1 MNHLHDLLEVVTVGL
16 PFCAFKLI
24 TGKLLFFTTGMK
36 VMGGILLVLGAL
48 DLIINLVNVLF
59 LVWKKRRGATICT
72 LTLLVKLWTDGSGAG
87 KARLTDVAASLDVIL
102 SFLLVV
108 AMIDSGR
115 LSGLPHVEGMAW
127 NIAVSFN
134 VLGAGMAQLSRS
146 IRKLNG
152 TESDNAE
159 KAG

>member
-1 MNHLHDLLEVVTVGL
+1 MNHLRDLLEVVTVGL
-16 PFCAFKLI
+16 PFCVFKLI

-36 VMGGILLVLGAL
+36 VMGGILLLLGAL
-48 DLIINLVNVLF
+48 DLFINLTNVVF
-59 LVWKKRRGATICT
+59 LILKKRRGATVCT

-87 KARLTDVAASLDVIL
+87 KSRLTDVAASLDVIL

-115 LSGLPHVEGMAW
+115 LAGLPRWEGMAW
-127 NIAVSFN
+127 NVGVSFN
-134 VLGAGMAQLSRS
+134 VLGAGLAQLSRS

-152 TESDNAE
+152 DAPAAE
-159 KAG
+159 